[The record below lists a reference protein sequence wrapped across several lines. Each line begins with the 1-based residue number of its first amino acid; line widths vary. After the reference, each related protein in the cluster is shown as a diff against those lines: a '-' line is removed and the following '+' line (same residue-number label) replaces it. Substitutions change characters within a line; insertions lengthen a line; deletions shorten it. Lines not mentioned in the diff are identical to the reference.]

1 MLCKFNEG
9 LPSESQM
16 LWDAASNIHRHTY
29 KASLTSRTAD
39 SIPLEIKHEA
49 VQKLKLFKRS
59 KEEISLLKEEMKNCM
74 CYLQQRIVS
83 LQNLQGQGFIES
95 QGKSSGCH
103 CIVAKQLF
111 INKAKFA
118 DLQKLFQQ
126 LIPGT
131 YG

>member
-16 LWDAASNIHRHTY
+16 LWDAASNIHHRTY

-59 KEEISLLKEEMKNCM
+59 KEEISLLKEEMKTACVIYSKEL
-74 CYLQQRIVS
+74 YLYKIFKDKGLLKVRANHV
-83 LQNLQGQGFIES
+83 
-95 QGKSSGCH
+95 
-103 CIVAKQLF
+103 
-111 INKAKFA
+111 
-118 DLQKLFQQ
+118 
-126 LIPGT
+126 
-131 YG
+131 Y